1 MTPFLAIAELERAQ
15 FCAWLIESV
24 PFHAAKVNILFFS
37 CKFYCVYFTLR
48 PIFCKQRAPRKDI
61 LSFTSALRLQE
72 SRHAPPGPKS

>member
-1 MTPFLAIAELERAQ
+1 MIPFLAMAELERAL

-48 PIFCKQRAPRKDI
+48 PFFVNSAP
-61 LSFTSALRLQE
+61 AE
-72 SRHAPPGPKS
+72 HVSRRTNQQLL